1 MLTSEQHRCSNEK
14 RNFSAEF
21 KRESAQLVVDQ
32 KYTVADAAKAMD
44 VGLSTMTRWV
54 KQLRDE
60 RQGKTPKASPI
71 TPEQIEIR
79 KLRKK
84 LQRIEM
90 ENEILKKGGVLRK
103 AVRLRYA
110 FIRDNTCC
118 WPVRLLCR
126 VLDVHPSGF
135 YAWLQQ
141 PHSQRHQADLRLTG
155 QIKQFW
161 LESGCVYGYRKIHLD
176 LRDSGQQCG
185 VNRVW
190 RLMKRVGIKAQ
201 VGYRSPRARKGEAS
215 IMSPN
220 RLQRQF
226 NPDAPDERWVTDITY
241 IRTHEGW
248 LYLAVVV
255 DLFSRKIIGWSMQ
268 SRMTKDIVLNAL
280 LMAVWRRNPEKQ
292 VLVHSDQGSQY
303 TSHEWQSFLKSHG
316 LEGSMSR
323 RGNCHDNAVAES
335 FFQLLKRER
344 IKKKIYGMREEARSD
359 IFDYIE
365 MFYNSKR
372 RHGSSEQMSPTE
384 YENQYYQRL
393 GSV

>member
-1 MLTSEQHRCSNEK
+1 MSGK
-14 RNFSAEF
+14 RYPEEF
-21 KRESAQLVVDQ
+21 KIEA
-32 KYTVADAAKAMD
+32 
-44 VGLSTMTRWV
+44 V
-54 KQLRDE
+54 KQVIDR
-60 RQGKTPKASPI
+60 GYSVASVATRLDI
-71 TPEQIEIR
+71 TTHSLYAWIKKYGPDSSTNKEESDAQAEIR
-79 KLRKK
+79 RLQKELKRVTDEWDIFKK
-84 LQRIEM
+84 SR
-90 ENEILKKGGVLRK
+90 GVLRK

-110 FIRDNTCC
+110 FIRDNICC

-215 IMSPN
+215 IVSPN

-280 LMAVWRRNPEKQ
+280 LMAVWRRNPQKQ

-344 IKKKIYGMREEARSD
+344 IKKKIYGTREEARSD

-372 RHGSSEQMSPTE
+372 RHGSSDQMPPTE

>member
-1 MLTSEQHRCSNEK
+1 MSGK
-14 RNFSAEF
+14 RYPEELKIEA
-21 KRESAQLVVDQ
+21 
-32 KYTVADAAKAMD
+32 
-44 VGLSTMTRWV
+44 V
-54 KQLRDE
+54 KQVIDRGHSVSSVATRLDITTHSLYAWIKKYGPDSSTNKEQSDAQAEIRRLQKELKRVTDE
-60 RQGKTPKASPI
+60 RDI
-71 TPEQIEIR
+71 F
-79 KLRKK
+79 KK
-84 LQRIEM
+84 SR
-90 ENEILKKGGVLRK
+90 GVLRK

-110 FIRDNTCC
+110 FIRDNSRC

-135 YAWLQQ
+135 YAWFKQ
-141 PHSQRHQADLRLTG
+141 PYSQRHQVDLRLTG

-161 LESGCVYGYRKIHLD
+161 LESGCVHGYRKIHLD

-190 RLMKRVGIKAQ
+190 RLMNRAGIKAQ

-215 IMSPN
+215 IVSPN

-226 NPDAPDERWVTDITY
+226 NPDAPDKRWVTDITY
-241 IRTHEGW
+241 IRTYEGW

-280 LMAVWRRNPEKQ
+280 LMAVWRRNPQKQ

-344 IKKKIYGMREEARSD
+344 IKKKIYGTREEARSD

-372 RHGSSEQMSPTE
+372 RHGSSNQMSPTE

>member
-1 MLTSEQHRCSNEK
+1 MSGK
-14 RNFSAEF
+14 RYPEEF
-21 KRESAQLVVDQ
+21 KIEAVKQVVDRGYSVASVATRLDITTHSLYSWIKKYGPDSSTNKEQSDAQAEIRRLQ
-32 KYTVADAAKAMD
+32 KELKRVT
-44 VGLSTMTRWV
+44 
-54 KQLRDE
+54 DE
-60 RQGKTPKASPI
+60 RD
-71 TPEQIEIR
+71 
-79 KLRKK
+79 
-84 LQRIEM
+84 
-90 ENEILKKGGVLRK
+90 ILKKAVLRK

-190 RLMKRVGIKAQ
+190 RLMKRIGIKAQ

-215 IMSPN
+215 IVSPN

-280 LMAVWRRNPEKQ
+280 LMAVWRRNPQKQ

-344 IKKKIYGMREEARSD
+344 IKKKIYGTREEARSD

-372 RHGSSEQMSPTE
+372 RHGSSDQMSPTE